1 VKALLLAALAAVL
14 ALAQWVASFNPTPG
28 PDYALAACLFGNYV
42 AVVGYSDLP
51 RQSPVVVLLDRE
63 SGSAA
68 GWLRG
73 ESGYFAACASTGD
86 VFYATGRGA
95 VGAEVL
101 PGRYTVKATAP
112 GKEYA
117 QTVEVKP
124 SQNQTLTMQVP
135 TAVLNI
141 VVLDDDRR
149 SIDRYVT
156 AVVIT
161 GPVAV
166 ELSTPP
172 RGLEVPP
179 GKYTIRVTALGRESL
194 PVTVEVGPGEEK
206 TVEVIVLGTA
216 GYDQLPARPTLV
228 VVTYAVVFWALIT
241 AFILL
246 WQDARRGQVSP
257 SIDDPQPPSG
267 PAAVA

>member
-1 VKALLLAALAAVL
+1 VKALLLATLAAVL
-14 ALAQWVASFNPTPG
+14 ALAQWATSFNPTPG
-28 PDYALAACLFGNYV
+28 PDYALAACLFSNYV

-63 SGSAA
+63 TDSAA
-68 GWLRG
+68 SWLMG
-73 ESGYFAACASTGD
+73 ESGYFATCASMGD
-86 VFYATGRGA
+86 SSYTTGRGA

-101 PGRYTVKATAP
+101 PGLYTVKATAF
-112 GKEYA
+112 GREYT

-179 GKYTIRVTALGRESL
+179 GKYTIRVIALGRESP
-194 PVTVEVGPGEEK
+194 PVTVEVGPVEEK
-206 TVEVIVLGTA
+206 TVEVVVPGTV
-216 GYDQLPARPTLV
+216 GYDQLPARPTPV
-228 VVTYAVVFWALIT
+228 VVTYAAAFLALIT
-241 AFILL
+241 VFILL
-246 WQDARRGQVSP
+246 VVRHATRPRS
-257 SIDDPQPPSG
+257 SHS
-267 PAAVA
+267 